1 MSDWLWTELHD
12 YFDTDDGSLPEV
24 RVDFADKQAV
34 IRAFAELRAR
44 GKDVTHR
51 GSTFW
56 SVTDAKDCPLDSV
69 PNAAALV
76 VSGEA
81 QPFHFVLRDIE
92 MSGVRL
98 PDLGVW
104 IFDDQIAINYRMGEE
119 WGSTTLRALLGLL
132 LAISHL
138 DPKSSVTLDPKAL
151 PDVAER
157 FRTCWSRFLAERG
170 S

>member
-1 MSDWLWTELHD
+1 MEDWLWTELHD
-12 YFDTDDGSLPEV
+12 HFDTDDGSLPEV
-24 RVDFADKQAV
+24 RVEFADKRAV
-34 IRAFAELRAR
+34 FTAFAELRAR
-44 GKDVTHR
+44 GQDVTHG

-56 SVTDAKDCPLDSV
+56 SVTDSKDCPLDSV

-81 QPFHFVLRDIE
+81 EPFHFVLRDID

-104 IFDDQIAINYRMGEE
+104 VCDDQIAIDYRMGTG
-119 WGSTTLRALLGLL
+119 WRSTTVRALFELL
-132 LAISHL
+132 LAIAQLDPETSVRL
-138 DPKSSVTLDPKAL
+138 DPKVL

-157 FRTCWSRFLAERG
+157 FNTCWSRFLAERRA
-170 S
+170 